1 MIAPALEGDTTKL
14 RRIWSGW
21 RLRRGKEAHAGKE
34 VISSRRAR
42 RRRLRRSAWRSPL
55 TRRILLVNMLVLL
68 IPVLGLLH
76 LEQYRQSL
84 IDSEIEAMRTQAT
97 TVALA
102 LGSAAVQDGLDGDQQ
117 LMHETARQL
126 IRVLLGNVTSDASL
140 RARLYSHSGDL
151 VADSSLLGGPDA
163 TVRVEELPPP
173 QDSPEIF
180 RQLEDFY
187 ELTMRRLLH
196 PEALPL
202 YQESLP
208 QSAADYGEV
217 EQALRG
223 ESSAAVRRDAG
234 RRLVLSVTVPVQR
247 YRQVVGGLMIS
258 KDGSAIDQ
266 AVRDRRS
273 DILIIFAVALAVT
286 VMLSFY
292 LARTIGQPIRW
303 LAEAA
308 DQVRGSSGR
317 VDAIPDLTSRRDEIG
332 DLSAA
337 LIEMTQALHN
347 RLEAIENFAAD
358 VAHEIKNPLTS
369 LRSAVETVTRVD
381 NPEQRERL
389 ISIIIDDVS
398 RLDRLISD
406 ISDASRLDAELARAE
421 SEKVD
426 LAALLETLV
435 EVHRDRVDSLAP
447 HLRLT
452 LPPRGRVM
460 VLGKEG
466 RLGQVFGNLIA
477 NAISFSPV
485 DEEIHLAVR
494 REGAWIFVTVDDR
507 GPGIPAGK
515 EEDIFNRF
523 YSERPAGEKF
533 GIHSGLGL
541 SIARQIVEA
550 HKGSISASNRP
561 EGGARFTV
569 KLPAAV

>member
-1 MIAPALEGDTTKL
+1 MKL
-14 RRIWSGW
+14 GRTWSGW
-21 RLRRGKEAHAGKE
+21 QPRKAQEPPVGQVATSARK
-34 VISSRRAR
+34 AR
-42 RRRLRRSAWRSPL
+42 RRRLRRPAWRSPL
-55 TRRILLVNMLVLL
+55 TRRILLVNTLVLL

-102 LGSAAVQDGLDGDQQ
+102 LGSAAVQDGLSGEQQ

-126 IRVLLGNVTSDASL
+126 IRVLLGDVTSTASL
-140 RARLYSHSGDL
+140 RARLFSRSGEL

-173 QDSPEIF
+173 QDGTEIF
-180 RQLEDFY
+180 RQIEDFY
-187 ELTMRRLLH
+187 EVTMRRLLH
-196 PEALPL
+196 PESLPL
-202 YQESLP
+202 YQEPSY
-208 QSAADYGEV
+208 QSASDYGEV
-217 EQALRG
+217 EQALQG
-223 ESSAAVRRDAG
+223 EVGAAVRRDAG

-258 KDGSAIDQ
+258 KDGGAIDQ

-273 DILIIFAVALAVT
+273 DILIVFAVALAVT

-292 LARTIGQPIRW
+292 LARTIGHPIRR

-317 VDAIPDLTSRRDEIG
+317 VDAIPDLTARRDEIG

-369 LRSAVETVTRVD
+369 LRSAVETVNRIE
-381 NPEQRERL
+381 NPDQRARL
-389 ISIIIDDVS
+389 MNIIIDDVA

-406 ISDASRLDAELARAE
+406 ISDASRLDAELARAA

-435 EVHRDRVDSLAP
+435 EVHRDRVDALAP

-452 LPPRGRVM
+452 MPARGRLM

-477 NAISFSPV
+477 NAISFSPA
-485 DEEIHLAVR
+485 EGEIHLTAR
-494 REGAWIFVTVDDR
+494 REGAWIFVTVDDQ

-533 GIHSGLGL
+533 GTHSGLGL
-541 SIARQIVEA
+541 SISRQIVEA
-550 HKGSISASNRP
+550 HNGGIRAENRAT
-561 EGGARFTV
+561 GGARFIV